1 MATQLLCYF
10 IDWLLEIFQLIY
22 DVVELENLCQHL
34 IYMLVLHTVGTAMSS
49 KLASSGLLCWHS
61 PMCKRMNTHY
71 TCCKSPFF
79 FTRLRDRGKGK
90 VAFLQLFYH
99 WTKTLRDRG
108 RKRWFFFRLFVLD
121 RRERER
127 KMWLFFRAQSS
138 TACSL
143 FSSCVRSSIRRE

>member
-1 MATQLLCYF
+1 MLFY
-10 IDWLLEIFQLIY
+10 WLVTRNIPANLY
-22 DVVELENLCQHL
+22 DVVELENLCQNL

-61 PMCKRMNTHY
+61 PMCKRMNTRVVRAL
-71 TCCKSPFF
+71 SSLLDWEIEGRERWLFF
-79 FTRLRDRGKGK
+79 SFFIPELR
-90 VAFLQLFYH
+90 
-99 WTKTLRDRG
+99 LRDRG

-121 RRERER
+121 RRERGR